1 MNMMIFKGDY
11 EMNIN
16 TISKKGEEQEKIAI
30 LQQMIDNSKKIVFF
44 GGAGVSTD
52 SGIPDFRSKDGLY
65 NQSYKYPPEFML
77 SHTCFKRMPEEFFR
91 FYNDKILNCVDCK
104 PNYTHKFLAK
114 LEEKGKLLSVITQN
128 IDGLHEKSGTKNLRL
143 LHGTIWKNYCTK
155 CGKFFSVHEVKGK
168 DIPRCDKCNGII
180 KPDVVLYEESLD
192 GDVLQQAANDISRCD
207 MLIVGG
213 TSLTVYPAAAFIDF
227 YNGKNLVVINRD
239 PTAKD
244 DSAALVIH
252 GSLSEVFR
260 KINIGCDIE

>member
-1 MNMMIFKGDY
+1 MNKNQNSITFND
-11 EMNIN
+11 E
-16 TISKKGEEQEKIAI
+16 EKIAF
-30 LQQMIDNSKKIVFF
+30 LQQMIDNSKRIVFF

-91 FYNDKILNCVDCK
+91 FYNDKILSCVDCN

-114 LEEKGKLLSVITQN
+114 LEEQGKLLSVITQN
-128 IDGLHEKSGTKNLRL
+128 IDGLHEKAGTKNLHL
-143 LHGTIWKNYCTK
+143 LHGTIWKNHCTK
-155 CGKFFSVHEVKGK
+155 CGKFFSVYDVKGK
-168 DIPRCDKCNGII
+168 AIPKCDRCGSIV
-180 KPDVVLYEESLD
+180 KPDVVLYEETLD
-192 GDVLQQAANDISRCD
+192 GEVLQKSANDISKCD

-213 TSLTVYPAAAFIDF
+213 TSLTVYPAAGFIDF
-227 YNGKNLVVINRD
+227 YNGKNLVVINKD

-244 DSAALVIH
+244 DSATLVIH

-260 KINIGCDIE
+260 KIDIGCDIK